1 MTMSR
6 YYLHLRDFKG
16 DMFED
21 DEGSELSS
29 LASAVEQAML
39 GVHDL
44 VADAIKRGD
53 EPRFEAVVVADERGT
68 QLAAVPLLA
77 ALPSTIVGLLK
88 EPEKVVSRDRLE
100 EYRRNADECRAKAEN
115 AADSDDKMSWLKLA
129 TAWLQMLPA
138 TQSSSGDLA
147 GWPTASD
154 DDSKASH

>member
-16 DMFED
+16 EMFED
-21 DEGSELSS
+21 DEGSQLLSLS
-29 LASAVEQAML
+29 DAVEEAMR
-39 GVHDL
+39 GIHEL

-53 EPRFEAVVVADERGT
+53 EPRFEAIVVADERGT

-88 EPEKVVSRDRLE
+88 EPEKVVSSDRLQ
-100 EYRRNADECRAKAEN
+100 EYRRNADECRANAEN
-115 AADSDDKMSWLKLA
+115 AADPDDKMSWLKLA

-138 TQSSSGDLA
+138 TPSSSGDLA
-147 GWPTASD
+147 GWPKASD